1 MLEYNEVKPGKYILY
16 NGEPYEVLESH
27 VARTQMRKP
36 QNQTKLRSMLSGRIT
51 PVSFHSS
58 ERIPEADIDSR
69 PIKFIYEN
77 RGQYCFSEI
86 KDASKRFFLDS
97 AIIGPQVK
105 FLKGD
110 TEVSALTF
118 TSEDSDEPKIIGIKM
133 PVKMELLV
141 KEAPPAVRGNTVQGG
156 TKQIT
161 LETGAVI
168 NSPLFVN
175 EGDTIRVNTETGEYV
190 ERVDKKSL

>member
-1 MLEYNEVKPGKYILY
+1 
-16 NGEPYEVLESH
+16 
-27 VARTQMRKP
+27 
-36 QNQTKLRSMLSGRIT
+36 MLSGRIT

-69 PIKFIYEN
+69 LIKFIYEN

-190 ERVDKKSL
+190 ERVDKR

>member
-16 NGEPYEVLESH
+16 NNEPYEVLESH

-36 QNQTKLRSMLSGRIT
+36 QNQIKMRNLISARVIPAT
-51 PVSFHSS
+51 FHASDKV
-58 ERIPEADIDSR
+58 PEADIDSR
-69 PIKFIYEN
+69 PIKFIYES

-97 AIIGPQVK
+97 ALMGPQVK
-105 FLKGD
+105 FLKGN

-118 TSEDSDEPKIIGIKM
+118 TSEDDDEPKIIGVKI
-133 PVKMELLV
+133 PIKMELLV

-156 TKQIT
+156 TKQVT

-168 NSPLFVN
+168 NVPLFVN
-175 EGDTIRVNTETGEYV
+175 EGDIIRVNTETGDYV
-190 ERVDKKSL
+190 ERVDKR

>member
-16 NGEPYEVLESH
+16 NNEPYEVIESH

-36 QNQTKLRSMLSGRIT
+36 QNQTKLRSMLSGRVI
-51 PVSFHSS
+51 PISFHSS
-58 ERIPEADIDSR
+58 ERITEADIDSR
-69 PIKFIYEN
+69 PIKFIYES

-86 KDASKRFFLDS
+86 KDAGKRFFLDS
-97 AIIGPQVK
+97 ALMGPQVK
-105 FLKGD
+105 FLKGN

-118 TSEDSDEPKIIGIKM
+118 TSEDSDEPKIIGVKI
-133 PVKMELLV
+133 PIKMELLV

-156 TKQIT
+156 TKQVT

-168 NSPLFVN
+168 NCPLFVN
-175 EGDTIRVNTETGEYV
+175 EGDVIRVNTETGDYV
-190 ERVDKKSL
+190 ERVDKR

>member
-16 NGEPYEVLESH
+16 NNEPYEVLESH

-69 PIKFIYEN
+69 PIKFIYES

-86 KDASKRFFLDS
+86 KDPGKRFFLDS

-105 FLKGD
+105 FLKGN

-118 TSEDSDEPKIIGIKM
+118 ASEDSDEPKIIGIKI
-133 PVKMELLV
+133 PIKMELLV

-190 ERVDKKSL
+190 ERVDKK

>member
-69 PIKFIYEN
+69 LIKFIYES

-168 NSPLFVN
+168 SVPLFIN
-175 EGDTIRVNTETGEYV
+175 EGETVRINTQTGDYV
-190 ERVDKKSL
+190 ERAN

>member
-16 NGEPYEVLESH
+16 NNEPYEVLESH
-27 VARTQMRKP
+27 VARTQQRKP

-69 PIKFIYEN
+69 PIKFIYES
-77 RGQYCFSEI
+77 RGQYCFSEM
-86 KDASKRFFLDS
+86 KDPSKRFFLDS

-118 TSEDSDEPKIIGIKM
+118 ASEDSDEPKIIGIKI
-133 PVKMELLV
+133 PIKMELLV

-168 NSPLFVN
+168 NAPLFVN
-175 EGDTIRVNTETGEYV
+175 EGDIIRVNTETGDYV
-190 ERVDKKSL
+190 ERVDKR